1 MVNLTISASTYFVNH
16 SGFKIDE
23 NASGN
28 VLSSSS
34 LAEEGVKGIF
44 GNTDALV
51 RRHLTVLM
59 NSMFKAEELP
69 ARIAHLDASL
79 ATMNI
84 YYFSHFAEFK
94 FCIDNAYKSIFKK
107 NRSYEVSCGNHD
119 TKQHG

>member
-1 MVNLTISASTYFVNH
+1 MASGIVVGSIFLTRDELFGMVDLTISASTYFVNH

-59 NSMFKAEELP
+59 NSML
-69 ARIAHLDASL
+69 
-79 ATMNI
+79 
-84 YYFSHFAEFK
+84 
-94 FCIDNAYKSIFKK
+94 
-107 NRSYEVSCGNHD
+107 
-119 TKQHG
+119 